1 MKYLFL
7 EREPMSEKGTIEEL
21 SRRIDQLLSVLTI
34 ISRDLTEISE
44 SLKVISTPTTPGTRV
59 VVPSEETRTINDVK
73 TLFPSD
79 LGELLI
85 FEENKEY
92 IIIKIRRFLGSDNF
106 SKIAAIVRSVDG
118 EYVSAGKDSHFKVS
132 KRL

>member
-1 MKYLFL
+1 
-7 EREPMSEKGTIEEL
+7 MSEKETIEEL

-44 SLKVISTPTTPGTRV
+44 SLKVISTPTTPGIRA
-59 VVPSEETRTINDVK
+59 VVPSEETRTINAVK

-85 FEENKEY
+85 FDENKDY

-106 SKIAAIVRSVDG
+106 SKIAAIVRRVDG

>member
-1 MKYLFL
+1 
-7 EREPMSEKGTIEEL
+7 MSEKVTIEEL
-21 SRRIDQLLSVLTI
+21 SRRIDQLLSILTI

-44 SLKVISTPTTPGTRV
+44 SLKVISIPTTPGARSATA
-59 VVPSEETRTINDVK
+59 SEETRTISDVK

-85 FEENKEY
+85 FEETEDY
-92 IIIKIRRFLGSDNF
+92 VIIKIRRFLGSDNF

-132 KRL
+132 KSCESGAKRQ

>member
-1 MKYLFL
+1 
-7 EREPMSEKGTIEEL
+7 MSEKGTIEEL

-44 SLKVISTPTTPGTRV
+44 SLKVISTPTTPGTRA

-118 EYVSAGKDSHFKVS
+118 EYVSAGKDSHFKIS

>member
-1 MKYLFL
+1 
-7 EREPMSEKGTIEEL
+7 MSEKVTIEEL

-44 SLKVISTPTTPGTRV
+44 SLKVISTPTTPGARSATA
-59 VVPSEETRTINDVK
+59 SEETRTISDVK

-85 FEENKEY
+85 FEETEDY
-92 IIIKIRRFLGSDNF
+92 VIIKIRRFLGSDNF

-132 KRL
+132 KKL

>member
-1 MKYLFL
+1 
-7 EREPMSEKGTIEEL
+7 MSEKGTIEEL

-44 SLKVISTPTTPGTRV
+44 SLKVISTPTTPRTRA

-85 FEENKEY
+85 FEEKKEY
-92 IIIKIRRFLGSDNF
+92 IIIKIRRFLGSDSF

>member
-1 MKYLFL
+1 
-7 EREPMSEKGTIEEL
+7 MSEKVTIEEL

-44 SLKVISTPTTPGTRV
+44 SLKVISTPTTPEARSATT
-59 VVPSEETRTINDVK
+59 SEETRTISDVK

-85 FEENKEY
+85 FEETEDY
-92 IIIKIRRFLGSDNF
+92 VIIKIRRFLGSDNF

-132 KRL
+132 KKL